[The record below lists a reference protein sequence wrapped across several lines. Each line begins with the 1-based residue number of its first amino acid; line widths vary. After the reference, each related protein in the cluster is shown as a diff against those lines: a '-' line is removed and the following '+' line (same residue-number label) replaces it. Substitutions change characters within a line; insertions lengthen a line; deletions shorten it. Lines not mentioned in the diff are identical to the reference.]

1 MTTAIKIL
9 VKFLFIAAILAVLAD
24 LFEMLMG
31 IPSSNIFDSFIANI
45 VNFIISVPG
54 TIMSFFLDLTY
65 AILNISVAIV
75 WELLQLPGSPPSV
88 P

>member
-24 LFEMLMG
+24 LFETLMG
-31 IPSSNIFDSFIANI
+31 IPSSNVFDSFVTNI
-45 VNFIISVPG
+45 VNFITSVPG
-54 TIMSFFLDLTY
+54 TIMGFFLDVTY
-65 AILNISVAIV
+65 AILNLSVAIV
-75 WELLQLPGSPPSV
+75 YELLNLPGPVPSV